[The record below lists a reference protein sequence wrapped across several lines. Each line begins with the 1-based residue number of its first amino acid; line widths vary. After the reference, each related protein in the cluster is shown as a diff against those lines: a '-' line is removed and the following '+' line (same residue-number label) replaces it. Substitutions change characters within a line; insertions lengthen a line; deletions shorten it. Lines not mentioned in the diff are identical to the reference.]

1 MRTVLTDKK
10 FTSGNIYIDLT
21 DKKFTSGMRTVS
33 ADKKFTSGNDYVIKK
48 IVLKL
53 IKNNSP

>member
-10 FTSGNIYIDLT
+10 FTSGNIYTDLT

-33 ADKKFTSGNDYVIKK
+33 ADKKFTSGNGYVIKK

>member
-1 MRTVLTDKK
+1 MRTV
-10 FTSGNIYIDLT
+10 LT

-33 ADKKFTSGNDYVIKK
+33 ADKKFTSGNGYVIKK

>member
-10 FTSGNIYIDLT
+10 FTSGNIYTDLT

-33 ADKKFTSGNDYVIKK
+33 ADKKFTSGNGCDKK
-48 IVLKL
+48 NCAKIDK
-53 IKNNSP
+53 K

>member
-1 MRTVLTDKK
+1 MRTVLTYKK
-10 FTSGNIYIDLT
+10 FTSGNIYTDLT

-33 ADKKFTSGNDYVIKK
+33 ADKKFTSGNDYVVKK